1 MKMKTY
7 LSTIFSC
14 ILAVVITMS
23 AYQSCTKESQAFNEV
38 LKNERIGLQKTID
51 SLKNTQRIVIA
62 FNDSLFLVNKNIME
76 NMESAERNNR
86 LMNERKQIE
95 FEINANKNINYRLKQ
110 QYDVLNKQ
118 INNDKF
124 ALAVSKTI
132 YIVKIK
138 IHQTTYS
145 LDIEEHIK
153 NKINDVEFEIPVDK
167 VYYDNCSIGQRVTDP
182 GMKLGSLLVD
192 GDFSKLKIK
201 IIGKRT
207 VKRN

>member
-1 MKMKTY
+1 MGMKHY
-7 LSTIFSC
+7 LIAIFSC
-14 ILAVVITMS
+14 ILATSVTMCS
-23 AYQSCTKESQAFNEV
+23 YQSCTRESQALNEI
-38 LKNERIGLQKTID
+38 LKNQRIGLQKELD
-51 SLKNTQRIVIA
+51 SLKDARRIVIA
-62 FNDSLFLVNKNIME
+62 FNDSLFLINKNIME

-95 FEINANKNINYRLKQ
+95 YEINANKNINYRLKQ

-124 ALAVSKTI
+124 ALVVSKTI

-138 IHQTTYS
+138 IHQTTYTI
-145 LDIEEHIK
+145 DIGEHMK

-167 VYYDNCSIGQRVTDP
+167 SYYDRCSIGQTVSDP
-182 GMKLGSLLVD
+182 GLKMGSLLFD
-192 GDFSKLKIK
+192 GDFSKLKIT

-207 VKRN
+207 VKR

>member
-1 MKMKTY
+1 MKKY
-7 LSTIFSC
+7 LLMIFGC
-14 ILAVVITMS
+14 VLATAITMCS
-23 AYQSCTKESQAFNEV
+23 IQSCTRESQVFNEV
-38 LKNERIGLQKTID
+38 LKNQRITLQKEID
-51 SLKNTQRIVIA
+51 SLKDARRIVIA
-62 FNDSLFLVNKNIME
+62 FNDSLFLINKNIME
-76 NMESAERNNR
+76 NMESRERNNK
-86 LMNERKQIE
+86 LMNERKM
-95 FEINANKNINYRLKQ
+95 FEIDINGNKNINNQLKRQ
-110 QYDVLNKQ
+110 HDVMTEQ
-118 INNDKF
+118 IKKDQL
-124 ALAVSKTI
+124 ALAVSKNI

-167 VYYDNCSIGQRVTDP
+167 AYYDNCSIGQKVTDP

-207 VKRN
+207 IKR

>member
-1 MKMKTY
+1 MKIKTY

-23 AYQSCTKESQAFNEV
+23 AYQSCTKESQALNEV
-38 LKNERIGLQKTID
+38 LKNERIGLQKNID
-51 SLKNTQRIVIA
+51 SLKNAQRIVIA
-62 FNDSLFLVNKNIME
+62 LNDSLFLVNKDIME

-145 LDIEEHIK
+145 LEIEEHIK
-153 NKINDVEFEIPVDK
+153 NKINEVEFEIPVDK
-167 VYYDNCSIGQRVTDP
+167 AYYDNCSIGQRVTDP